1 MTTEILRSMLY
12 RGSEIVREVAWVIF
26 DEVHYMRD
34 KERGVIWEETMILLG
49 ENVRF
54 LTIFLPFK
62 NSFLQ
67 VRYVFL
73 SATIPNAREF
83 AEWICRIKKQ
93 PCHVVYTDFRPV
105 PLQHYIFPSGGSGLY
120 LTVDEKGEFR
130 EDNFAKALSSLADAA
145 DPFAT
150 DKRKKKKPT
159 EGADLYKI
167 LKLIVDRS
175 LDPVIIFSFSK
186 KEVEAFATAMHK
198 FDLTNDD
205 EKDSINEIFTSAI
218 GCLSEEDRKLPQI
231 QEVLPILKRG
241 IGIHHGG
248 LLPIVKEVTEILFQ
262 DGYIK
267 CLFSTETFSMG
278 LNMPARTVVFTSVRK
293 FDGENFRWI
302 GGGEYIQM
310 SGRAGRRG
318 LDDKGVTI
326 LMIDEKME
334 PEVAKGMLKGQA
346 DSLYSSFHLSYNMLL
361 NALRIEDHEP
371 EYIIRRSF
379 HQFQSDKSLPEMK
392 VKLQEITEKRK
403 ECNIQDEEKISE
415 IYKLNQQI
423 KLVIDFFEE
432 SPSLTF

>member
-1 MTTEILRSMLY
+1 M
-12 RGSEIVREVAWVIF
+12 
-26 DEVHYMRD
+26 
-34 KERGVIWEETMILLG
+34 
-49 ENVRF
+49 
-54 LTIFLPFK
+54 
-62 NSFLQ
+62 
-67 VRYVFL
+67 FL
-73 SATIPNAREF
+73 SATIPNAQEF

-105 PLQHYIFPSGGSGLY
+105 PLQHYIFPSGGAGLF
-120 LTVDEKGEFR
+120 LVVDEKGEFR
-130 EDNFAKALSSLADAA
+130 EDNFAKALSSLADAV
-145 DPFAT
+145 DPFNT

-167 LKLIVDRS
+167 IKLIVERS
-175 LDPVIIFSFSK
+175 LEPVIIFSFSK
-186 KEVEAFATAMHK
+186 KEVEGFATSMNK
-198 FDLTNDD
+198 FDLTSED
-205 EKDSINEIFTSAI
+205 EKDSIHEIFTSAI
-218 GCLSEEDRKLPQI
+218 GCLSEEDRNLPQI

-278 LNMPARTVVFTSVRK
+278 LNMPARTVVFTAVRK
-293 FDGENFRWI
+293 FDGENFRWL

-326 LMIDEKME
+326 LMVDEKME

-346 DSLYSSFHLSYNMLL
+346 DPLYSSFHLSYNMLL

-379 HQFQSDKSLPEMK
+379 HQFQNDKSLPEMK
-392 VKLQEITEKRK
+392 TKLQEISQKRK
-403 ECNIQDEEKISE
+403 ECKLVNEEAISE

-423 KLVIDFFEE
+423 KLVNFFCE
-432 SPSLTF
+432 SKVYVF